1 MKVPRLLT
9 LMLSLSLFGTTGV
22 YASSMWGD
30 FEGYVKTK
38 VLINNAERPFKDGE
52 TPAFLIKG
60 STVLPVRALSDS
72 LQALVKWDD
81 ASKTVSIYK
90 PNVHMF
96 VAKKVNDDYSISQ
109 PFGGVK
115 KGDRLDF
122 AVFAQV
128 DSLTIPIHSFKISII
143 SPSGEEVA
151 VHEKVVGGQRES
163 FWYPWPF
170 NVSFDE
176 SGKYVVKFSIKDS
189 KTSSYTVVSEKLI
202 VSGE

>member
-9 LMLSLSLFGTTGV
+9 LMLSLSLFGTAGV

-30 FEGYVKTK
+30 FEGYVKAK
-38 VLINNAERPFKDGE
+38 VMINNAERPFQNGE

-96 VAKKVNDDYSISQ
+96 VAKKVDNNYSITQ
-109 PFGGVK
+109 PFGGVE

-128 DSLTIPIHSFKISII
+128 DNLKIPIHSFKISIV
-143 SPSGEEVA
+143 SPGGEEVGI
-151 VHEKVVGGQRES
+151 HEKVVGGQRES

-170 NVSFDE
+170 NVSFNE
-176 SGKYVVKFSIKDS
+176 SGNYVVKFSIKES
-189 KTSSYTVVSEKLI
+189 ETSSYAIVSEKLI
-202 VSGE
+202 VSK